1 MKTCEE
7 ENNIVDSW
15 KQEAT
20 RLLRAELALSGVS
33 LKTLSQ
39 RLESCESVTISP
51 KSLSNRIGAGSFS
64 MAFFMQCMSVL
75 DKKIVVTE
83 KK

>member
-1 MKTCEE
+1 MKTEQE
-7 ENNIVDSW
+7 DNNTIDVW

-20 RLLRAELALSGVS
+20 RLLRAELALSGV
-33 LKTLSQ
+33 TLTILSK
-39 RLESCESVTISP
+39 RLESCEGITISA

-75 DKKIVVTE
+75 GKKTMAIE
-83 KK
+83 K